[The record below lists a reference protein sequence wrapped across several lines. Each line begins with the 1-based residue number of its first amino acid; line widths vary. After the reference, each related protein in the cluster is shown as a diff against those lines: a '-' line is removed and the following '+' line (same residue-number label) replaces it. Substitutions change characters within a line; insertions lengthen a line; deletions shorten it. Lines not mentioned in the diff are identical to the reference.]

1 MEGNMKRSQP
11 ETSGTPPAKK
21 QALTKMIPPV
31 NIGAVSTE
39 DEMNLKV
46 LKFQNKKLGERLEE
60 LKGEEEKLKE
70 QVEELKKQRQ
80 SDLNI
85 ISVINRHWMQLDED
99 IKTILQ
105 RYEGVVEEDSEQT
118 SNEATLSYLDYL
130 ANLDSE
136 HVRQEVAKRSAA
148 TKEHTKKLLHY
159 VEMSGPIKST
169 PASTEEIESTNED
182 IDIVGDGSQDEREQ
196 PAATGEKASEKKQ
209 TKPILEAD
217 NKQLR
222 ELVTSLHEKQQT
234 TSLEFS
240 EIRDKYALC
249 QKEISQVN
257 TELQDAAYELQKAN
271 HRVENLVKR
280 LNELED
286 LNKRLREGNAT
297 PGEPGVAG
305 PAQNDEIS
313 TELDDLRDVAKT
325 RLEEL
330 EKLSE
335 SFITSQQELEKLKLE
350 VNHMP
355 ETAVL
360 QTASYKCLQSQFSVV
375 YGEVTQLRQQLE
387 DTRRVLSTTKTQ
399 HVLQLEQI
407 ESNNVTIQKKYKA
420 EITELHDALLQV
432 KRDYDLLRM
441 EFEQNLKANEQTGP
455 MTKEMSHMLSSL
467 QSHNQQLKVEVS
479 RYKRKFSEAQVQVV
493 KLSEE
498 LKAAKETEQKPEQP
512 GQETQEESEMVK
524 EETETNSSKLEEE
537 GEIEEGEE
545 EASSSKSSFEELK
558 ELRANLKKSEESQK
572 EMKLLLDVYKGAAK
586 DLRDKVEL
594 ISEEKRLKEVIEEQK
609 VRIENLERELEK
621 HKGALAD
628 EEAIR
633 RLKMADE
640 TIEQLQKNLAA
651 TKQEEDA
658 VLAEMEFTGQAFEEM
673 QEQNVR
679 LLQQL
684 REKDDA
690 NLKLMSERIKGNQI
704 QKQIREEMDVL
715 ADQVTS
721 LNTHRETQTQLVK
734 KQEEREKALQNAV
747 TSLEKELNLRQ
758 QAMELHKRKAV
769 ESSQAAQDIKIRF
782 DSFQQQ
788 FQEAQESLSEQL
800 RASEEEAFKSRRV
813 QEECASLKRRL
824 DKEKKNVLYGAADEI
839 LLEEIKQ
846 YKARLTCPCCNTR
859 KKDAILTKCFH
870 VFCFECLKTRYD
882 TRQRKCPKCN
892 ATFGN
897 NDFHRIYL

>member
-1 MEGNMKRSQP
+1 MKRSQS
-11 ETSGTPPAKK
+11 ESSGVPPAKK
-21 QALTKMIPPV
+21 QVLTKMIPPM
-31 NIGAVSTE
+31 NIGSVSTE

-46 LKFQNKKLGERLEE
+46 LQFQNKKLGERLEE
-60 LKGEEEKLKE
+60 LKIEEEKLKE
-70 QVEELKKQRQ
+70 QVDELKKQRE
-80 SDLNI
+80 SDLDI

-105 RYEGVVEEDSEQT
+105 RYEGIVEEDSEQT

-136 HVRQEVAKRSAA
+136 EVRQEVAKRSAA
-148 TKEHTKKLLHY
+148 TKEHTRKLLHY
-159 VEMSGPIKST
+159 VEISGPYSST
-169 PASTEEIESTNED
+169 VSKEKPNSENQAEEEGHKDQQGQQESAPEPSSTE
-182 IDIVGDGSQDEREQ
+182 Q
-196 PAATGEKASEKKQ
+196 PK
-209 TKPILEAD
+209 LDLDAD

-222 ELVTSLHEKQQT
+222 ELVTSLHQKQQT

-240 EIRDKYALC
+240 EIRDKYALA
-249 QKEISQVN
+249 QKEIAQLN
-257 TELQDAAYELQKAN
+257 TELQDATYELQKAN
-271 HRVENLVKR
+271 HRVDNLVKR

-286 LNKRLREGNAT
+286 MNKRLREGNTA
-297 PGEPGVAG
+297 PGEAG
-305 PAQNDEIS
+305 ESEPVQHDEVS
-313 TELDDLRDVAKT
+313 TELEDLRDLAKT

-330 EKLSE
+330 EKLNE
-335 SFITSQQELEKLKLE
+335 NFITSQQELEKLKLE
-350 VNHMP
+350 INQMP
-355 ETAVL
+355 ESAVL
-360 QTASYKCLQSQFSVV
+360 QSAPYKCLQSQFSVL
-375 YGEVTQLRQQLE
+375 YGEVTQLRQQLD

-399 HVLQLEQI
+399 HVLQLEQV

-420 EITELHDALLQV
+420 EVSELHDALLQV

-455 MTKEMSHMLSSL
+455 MTKEMSHMLNSL

-498 LKAAKETEQKPEQP
+498 LKNTKESGKKAESVEEENQAEGQKEPEKDEP
-512 GQETQEESEMVK
+512 ESK
-524 EETETNSSKLEEE
+524 ASKSEEE

-545 EASSSKSSFEELK
+545 IASSSKSNDMELK
-558 ELRANLKKSEESQK
+558 ELRASLKKSQETQK
-572 EMKLLLDVYKGAAK
+572 EMKLVLDVYKGAAK
-586 DLRDKVEL
+586 DLRDKVEVHL
-594 ISEEKRLKEVIEEQK
+594 LSEEKRLREQIEEQK
-609 VRIENLERELEK
+609 ARIESLEKELEK

-633 RLKMADE
+633 RLRMAEE

-734 KQEEREKALQNAV
+734 KLEEREKALQNAV

-758 QAMELHKRKAV
+758 QAMDLHKRKAI
-769 ESSQAAQDIKIRF
+769 ESAQAAQDVKIRF

-788 FQEAQESLSEQL
+788 FQEAQESLSEQT

-824 DKEKKNVLYGAADEI
+824 EKEKKNVLYGAADEI

-846 YKARLTCPCCNTR
+846 YKAKLTCPCCNTR

>member
-1 MEGNMKRSQP
+1 
-11 ETSGTPPAKK
+11 
-21 QALTKMIPPV
+21 
-31 NIGAVSTE
+31 

-60 LKGEEEKLKE
+60 LKVEEEKLKD
-70 QVEELKKQRQ
+70 QVEELKKQRE

-85 ISVINRHWMQLDED
+85 ISVINRYWVQLDED

-130 ANLDSE
+130 TNLDSE
-136 HVRQEVAKRSAA
+136 QVREEVAKRSAA
-148 TKEHTKKLLHY
+148 TKEHTRKLLHY
-159 VEMSGPIKST
+159 VEMSGPITTVATVSKEVKET
-169 PASTEEIESTNED
+169 ASEEID
-182 IDIVGDGSQDEREQ
+182 VVGEGNRDEKEQSGISENSSQQ
-196 PAATGEKASEKKQ
+196 EKPKSN
-209 TKPILEAD
+209 LEAD

-222 ELVTSLHEKQQT
+222 ELLTSLHEKQQT

-240 EIRDKYALC
+240 EIRDKYALA
-249 QKEISQVN
+249 QKEISQLN
-257 TELQDAAYELQKAN
+257 TQLQDGAYELQKAN
-271 HRVENLVKR
+271 HRVDNLVKR

-286 LNKRLREGNAT
+286 VNKRLREGNTA

-305 PAQNDEIS
+305 PVQLE
-313 TELDDLRDVAKT
+313 DLRDMAKT

-335 SFITSQQELEKLKLE
+335 NFITSKQELEKLKLE

-355 ETAVL
+355 ESSVL
-360 QTASYKCLQSQFSVV
+360 QTAPYKCLQSQFSVL
-375 YGEVTQLRQQLE
+375 YGEVSQLRQQLE

-407 ESNNVTIQKKYKA
+407 EKYKA
-420 EITELHDALLQV
+420 EISELHDALLQV

-441 EFEQNLKANEQTGP
+441 EFEQNLKANEQTESQP
-455 MTKEMSHMLSSL
+455 
-467 QSHNQQLKVEVS
+467 
-479 RYKRKFSEAQVQVV
+479 AA
-493 KLSEE
+493 EE
-498 LKAAKETEQKPEQP
+498 LKVVKEGDKKPEQP
-512 GQETQEESEMVK
+512 KQETEDKMETFV
-524 EETETNSSKLEEE
+524 EETEAKTIKPEEE
-537 GEIEEGEE
+537 GEIE
-545 EASSSKSSFEELK
+545 
-558 ELRANLKKSEESQK
+558 EESQK

-594 ISEEKRLKEVIEEQK
+594 LTEERRLKE
-609 VRIENLERELEK
+609 
-621 HKGALAD
+621 
-628 EEAIR
+628 
-633 RLKMADE
+633 
-640 TIEQLQKNLAA
+640 
-651 TKQEEDA
+651 EEDA

-721 LNTHRETQTQLVK
+721 LNAHRETQTQLVK
-734 KQEEREKALQNAV
+734 KLEEREKALQNAV

-769 ESSQAAQDIKIRF
+769 ESAQAAQDIKIRF

-824 DKEKKNVLYGAADEI
+824 EKEKKNVLYGAADEI
-839 LLEEIKQ
+839 LLEETKQ

>member
-1 MEGNMKRSQP
+1 MKRSQS
-11 ETSGTPPAKK
+11 ESSGVPPAKK
-21 QALTKMIPPV
+21 QVLTKMIPPMD
-31 NIGAVSTE
+31 IGSVSTE

-46 LKFQNKKLGERLEE
+46 LRFQNKKLGERLEE
-60 LKGEEEKLKE
+60 LKIEEEKLKE
-70 QVEELKKQRQ
+70 QVDELKKQRE
-80 SDLNI
+80 SDLDI

-105 RYEGVVEEDSEQT
+105 RYEGIVEEDSEQT

-136 HVRQEVAKRSAA
+136 EVRQEVAKRSAA
-148 TKEHTKKLLHY
+148 TKEHTRKLLHY
-159 VEMSGPIKST
+159 VEISGPYLSKVSKEKPSDDIQSEEDGQKDQQGQKETAPEPS
-169 PASTEEIESTNED
+169 STE
-182 IDIVGDGSQDEREQ
+182 Q
-196 PAATGEKASEKKQ
+196 PK
-209 TKPILEAD
+209 LDLDAD

-222 ELVTSLHEKQQT
+222 ELVTSLHQKQQT

-240 EIRDKYALC
+240 EIRDKYALA
-249 QKEISQVN
+249 QKEIAQLN
-257 TELQDAAYELQKAN
+257 TELQDATYELQKAN
-271 HRVENLVKR
+271 HRVDNLVKR

-286 LNKRLREGNAT
+286 MNKRLREGNTA
-297 PGEPGVAG
+297 PGESGESE
-305 PAQNDEIS
+305 PAQNDEVS
-313 TELDDLRDVAKT
+313 TELEDLRDLAKT

-330 EKLSE
+330 EKLNE
-335 SFITSQQELEKLKLE
+335 NFITSQQELEKLKLE
-350 VNHMP
+350 INQMP
-355 ETAVL
+355 ESAVL
-360 QTASYKCLQSQFSVV
+360 QSAPYKCLQSQFSVL
-375 YGEVTQLRQQLE
+375 YGEVTQLRQQLD

-399 HVLQLEQI
+399 HVLQLEQV

-420 EITELHDALLQV
+420 EVSELHDALLQV

-455 MTKEMSHMLSSL
+455 MTKEMSHMLNSL

-493 KLSEE
+493 KLTEE
-498 LKAAKETEQKPEQP
+498 LKNIKESGKKAESVEEDKEAEGQQEPDKDEPE
-512 GQETQEESEMVK
+512 
-524 EETETNSSKLEEE
+524 SKASKSEEE
-537 GEIEEGEE
+537 GEIEEGEDI
-545 EASSSKSSFEELK
+545 ASRSKSHDMELK
-558 ELRANLKKSEESQK
+558 ELRASLKKSQENQK
-572 EMKLLLDVYKGAAK
+572 EMKLVLDVYKGAAK

-594 ISEEKRLKEVIEEQK
+594 LSEEKRLKERIEEQK
-609 VRIENLERELEK
+609 ARIESLERELEK

-633 RLKMADE
+633 RLKMAEE

-734 KQEEREKALQNAV
+734 KLEEREKALQNAV

-769 ESSQAAQDIKIRF
+769 ESAQAAQDVKIRF

-788 FQEAQESLSEQL
+788 FQEAQESLSEQT

-824 DKEKKNVLYGAADEI
+824 EKEKKNVLYGAADEI

-846 YKARLTCPCCNTR
+846 YKAKLTCPCCNTR

>member
-1 MEGNMKRSQP
+1 MKRSQQ
-11 ETSGTPPAKK
+11 ETSGTPPTKK
-21 QALTKMIPPV
+21 QALTKMIPPI

-60 LKGEEEKLKE
+60 LKVEEEKLKD
-70 QVEELKKQRQ
+70 QVEELKKQRE

-85 ISVINRHWMQLDED
+85 ISVINRYWVQLDED

-130 ANLDSE
+130 TNLDSE
-136 HVRQEVAKRSAA
+136 QVRDEVAKRSAA
-148 TKEHTKKLLHY
+148 TKEHTRKLLHY
-159 VEMSGPIKST
+159 VEMSGPIATVATVSKEVKET
-169 PASTEEIESTNED
+169 ASEEID
-182 IDIVGDGSQDEREQ
+182 VVGEGNQDEKEQ
-196 PAATGEKASEKKQ
+196 SEISENSSQQEKPKSN
-209 TKPILEAD
+209 LEAD

-222 ELVTSLHEKQQT
+222 ELLTSLHEKQQT

-240 EIRDKYALC
+240 EIRDKYALA
-249 QKEISQVN
+249 QKEISQLN
-257 TELQDAAYELQKAN
+257 TQLQDGAYELQKAN
-271 HRVENLVKR
+271 HRVDNLVKR

-286 LNKRLREGNAT
+286 VNKRLREGNTA

-305 PAQNDEIS
+305 PVQVIRFFSHNRFI
-313 TELDDLRDVAKT
+313 ELWHLGI
-325 RLEEL
+325 
-330 EKLSE
+330 
-335 SFITSQQELEKLKLE
+335 FFQ

-355 ETAVL
+355 ESSVL
-360 QTASYKCLQSQFSVV
+360 QTAPYKCLQSQFSVL
-375 YGEVTQLRQQLE
+375 YGEVSQLRQQLE

-407 ESNNVTIQKKYKA
+407 EPFSLNLVKIKVLLNVK
-420 EITELHDALLQV
+420 EIFANYSVFSFYASSSVFVFSCLLQ
-432 KRDYDLLRM
+432 
-441 EFEQNLKANEQTGP
+441 F
-455 MTKEMSHMLSSL
+455 
-467 QSHNQQLKVEVS
+467 
-479 RYKRKFSEAQVQVV
+479 
-493 KLSEE
+493 SEE
-498 LKAAKETEQKPEQP
+498 LKVVKEGDKKPEQP
-512 GQETQEESEMVK
+512 KQETVNKLETVV
-524 EETETNSSKLEEE
+524 EETEAKTIKPEEE

-545 EASSSKSSFEELK
+545 EASSSKSSYEELQ
-558 ELRANLKKSEESQK
+558 ELRASLKKSEESQK

-594 ISEEKRLKEVIEEQK
+594 LTEERRLKEVIEEQK
-609 VRIENLERELEK
+609 ARIENLEKELEK

-721 LNTHRETQTQLVK
+721 LNAHRETQTQLVK
-734 KQEEREKALQNAV
+734 KLEEREKALQNAV

-758 QAMELHKRKAV
+758 QAMELQKRKAV
-769 ESSQAAQDIKIRF
+769 ESAQAAQDIKIRF

-813 QEECASLKRRL
+813 QVNCYLFKFSFF
-824 DKEKKNVLYGAADEI
+824 
-839 LLEEIKQ
+839 Q
-846 YKARLTCPCCNTR
+846 ARLTCPCCNTR

>member
-1 MEGNMKRSQP
+1 
-11 ETSGTPPAKK
+11 
-21 QALTKMIPPV
+21 MIPPV

-39 DEMNLKV
+39 DEMNMKV

-60 LKGEEEKLKE
+60 LKIEEEKLKD
-70 QVEELKKQRQ
+70 QVDELKKQRE

-105 RYEGVVEEDSEQT
+105 RYEGIVEEDSEQT

-136 HVRQEVAKRSAA
+136 QVREEVAKRSAA
-148 TKEHTKKLLHY
+148 TKEHTRKLLQY
-159 VEMSGPIKST
+159 VEMSGPFTSKST
-169 PASTEEIESTNED
+169 VIKEKSNDE
-182 IDIVGDGSQDEREQ
+182 IDIEGEGSKDEQETSKPELESPQKTSSDEQ
-196 PAATGEKASEKKQ
+196 A
-209 TKPILEAD
+209 KPDLEAD

-222 ELVTSLHEKQQT
+222 ELVTSLHQKQQI

-240 EIRDKYALC
+240 EIRDKYALA
-249 QKEISQVN
+249 QKEISQLN

-271 HRVENLVKR
+271 HRVDNLVKR

-286 LNKRLREGNAT
+286 MNKKLREGNTA
-297 PGEPGVAG
+297 PGEAG
-305 PAQNDEIS
+305 DGGTTQNDEVSI
-313 TELDDLRDVAKT
+313 ELEDLRELAKT

-330 EKLSE
+330 EKLNE
-335 SFITSQQELEKLKLE
+335 NFITSQQELEKLKLE
-350 VNHMP
+350 ANHMP
-355 ETAVL
+355 EDTVL
-360 QTASYKCLQSQFSVV
+360 QSAPYKCLQSQFSVL
-375 YGEVTQLRQQLE
+375 YGEVTQLRQQLD

-407 ESNNVTIQKKYKA
+407 ESNNVTMQKKYKA
-420 EITELHDALLQV
+420 EVTELHDALLQV

-455 MTKEMSHMLSSL
+455 MSKEMSHMLSSL

-479 RYKRKFSEAQVQVV
+479 RYKRKFSEAQVQVA

-498 LKAAKETEQKPEQP
+498 LKTAKESENKPESSE
-512 GQETQEESEMVK
+512 QETQEGDETAK
-524 EETETNSSKLEEE
+524 DETETKAAKPEEE

-545 EASSSKSSFEELK
+545 TTSTSKSNAAEIK

-572 EMKLLLDVYKGAAK
+572 EMKILLDVYKGAAK

-594 ISEEKRLKEVIEEQK
+594 LTAEKRLKEEIEEQK
-609 VRIENLERELEK
+609 ARIENLEKELEK

-658 VLAEMEFTGQAFEEM
+658 VLAEMEFTSQAFEEM

-715 ADQVTS
+715 ADHVTS

-734 KQEEREKALQNAV
+734 KLEEREKALQNAV

-769 ESSQAAQDIKIRF
+769 ESAQAAQDIKIRF

-813 QEECASLKRRL
+813 QEECANLKRRL

-846 YKARLTCPCCNTR
+846 YKAKLTCPCCNTR

>member
-1 MEGNMKRSQP
+1 MKRSQP

-31 NIGAVSTE
+31 NIGAISTE

-60 LKGEEEKLKE
+60 LKAEEEKLKD
-70 QVEELKKQRQ
+70 QVDELKKQRE
-80 SDLNI
+80 SDLEI

-105 RYEGVVEEDSEQT
+105 RYEGIVEEDSEQT
-118 SNEATLSYLDYL
+118 SNEATPSYLDYL

-136 HVRQEVAKRSAA
+136 QVRQEVAKRSAA
-148 TKEHTKKLLHY
+148 TKEYTRKLLHY
-159 VEMSGPIKST
+159 VEMSGQST
-169 PASTEEIESTNED
+169 LGSTAVKESMSDESIDVVGTGNKED
-182 IDIVGDGSQDEREQ
+182 ELEQ
-196 PAATGEKASEKKQ
+196 SSEKQ
-209 TKPILEAD
+209 TTEKPSSNEQAKPDLEAD

-222 ELVTSLHEKQQT
+222 ELVTSLHQKQQT

-240 EIRDKYALC
+240 EIRDKYALA
-249 QKEISQVN
+249 QKEISQLN
-257 TELQDAAYELQKAN
+257 TKLQDAAYELQKAN

-286 LNKRLREGNAT
+286 MNKRLREGNTT
-297 PGEPGVAG
+297 PGEPGVSG
-305 PAQNDEIS
+305 SVQNDEVS
-313 TELDDLRDVAKT
+313 SELEDLRDLAKT

-330 EKLSE
+330 DKLKE
-335 SFITSQQELEKLKLE
+335 NFITSQQELEKLKLE

-355 ETAVL
+355 ESAVL
-360 QTASYKCLQSQFSVV
+360 QTAPYKCLQSQFSVL
-375 YGEVTQLRQQLE
+375 YGEVTQLRQQLD

-407 ESNNVTIQKKYKA
+407 ESNNVTVQKKYKA

-479 RYKRKFSEAQVQVV
+479 RYKRKFSEAQTQVT

-498 LKAAKETEQKPEQP
+498 LKIAKESERKTESPA
-512 GQETQEESEMVK
+512 QEAEEEGETVK
-524 EETETNSSKLEEE
+524 EEMDTKTSKPEEE
-537 GEIEEGEE
+537 GEIDEGEE
-545 EASSSKSSFEELK
+545 TSSTKKSADAELK
-558 ELRANLKKSEESQK
+558 ELRANLKKSEENQK

-594 ISEEKRLKEVIEEQK
+594 LTVERRLREEIEAQKNRLEE
-609 VRIENLERELEK
+609 LEKELEK

-715 ADQVTS
+715 ANQVTS

-734 KQEEREKALQNAV
+734 KLEEREKALQNAV
-747 TSLEKELNLRQ
+747 TSLEKELSLRQ

-769 ESSQAAQDIKIRF
+769 DSAQAAQDIKIRF

-813 QEECASLKRRL
+813 QEECASLKRKL

-846 YKARLTCPCCNTR
+846 YKAKLTCPCCNTR
-859 KKDAILTKCFH
+859 KKDSILTKCFH

>member
-1 MEGNMKRSQP
+1 MKRSQP
-11 ETSGTPPAKK
+11 ETSGGPPAKK
-21 QALTKMIPPV
+21 HLSTKIIPAE
-31 NIGAVSTE
+31 NIGAVANE
-39 DEMNLKV
+39 DELDLKV
-46 LKFQNKKLGERLEE
+46 LQFQNKKLGERLEE
-60 LKGEEEKLKE
+60 LKVEEEKLKD
-70 QVEELKKQRQ
+70 QVEKLKKQRE
-80 SDLNI
+80 SDMNI

-105 RYEGVVEEDSEQT
+105 RYEGIGEEDSEQT

-130 ANLDSE
+130 ANLDSDQ
-136 HVRQEVAKRSAA
+136 VREEVAKRSTA
-148 TKEHTKKLLHY
+148 TKEHTRKLLSY
-159 VEMSGPIKST
+159 VEKSGPFVTT
-169 PASTEEIESTNED
+169 PAPKVIKELSNDEIDVVGEESKEEEQQQPELTQKTSA
-182 IDIVGDGSQDEREQ
+182 DEQ
-196 PAATGEKASEKKQ
+196 EK
-209 TKPILEAD
+209 PDLEAD

-222 ELVTSLHEKQQT
+222 ELVTSLHQKQQT

-240 EIRDKYALC
+240 EIRDKYALA
-249 QKEISQVN
+249 QKEISQLN
-257 TELQDAAYELQKAN
+257 TELQDALYELQKAN
-271 HRVENLVKR
+271 HRVDNLVKR

-286 LNKRLREGNAT
+286 VNKRLRDGNTA
-297 PGEPGVAG
+297 PGEQGDSG
-305 PAQNDEIS
+305 PAQNDETS
-313 TELDDLRDVAKT
+313 TELEDLQELSKT

-330 EKLSE
+330 EKLNDNY
-335 SFITSQQELEKLKLE
+335 ITSQQELEKLKLE
-350 VNHMP
+350 ITNIP
-355 ETAVL
+355 ESAVL
-360 QTASYKCLQSQFSVV
+360 QSAPYKCLQSQFSVL
-375 YGEVTQLRQQLE
+375 YGEVTQLRQQLD
-387 DTRRVLSTTKTQ
+387 DTRRALSSTKTQ

-407 ESNNVTIQKKYKA
+407 ESNNVTMQKKYKA
-420 EITELHDALLQV
+420 EISELHDALLQV

-467 QSHNQQLKVEVS
+467 QSHNQQLKTEVS
-479 RYKRKFSEAQVQVV
+479 RYKRKFSEAQVQAT

-498 LKAAKETEQKPEQP
+498 LKLAKESPKPSSEAEKQEDGEQAKDQ
-512 GQETQEESEMVK
+512 
-524 EETETNSSKLEEE
+524 TETKATARPEEE
-537 GEIEEGEE
+537 GEIDDGEE
-545 EASSSKSSFEELK
+545 TAASSSKSSEAELK
-558 ELRANLKKSEESQK
+558 ELRASLKKSEESQK
-572 EMKLLLDVYKGAAK
+572 EMKILLDVYKGAAK

-594 ISEEKRLKEVIEEQK
+594 ISAEKKLKEEIEEQK
-609 VRIENLERELEK
+609 VRIENLEKELEK
-621 HKGALAD
+621 YKGALAD
-628 EEAIR
+628 EEAIK

-704 QKQIREEMDVL
+704 QKQLREEMDVL
-715 ADQVTS
+715 SDHVTS
-721 LNTHRETQTQLVK
+721 LNAHRETQTQLVR
-734 KQEEREKALQNAV
+734 KQDEREKALQNAV

-758 QAMELHKRKAV
+758 QAMELHKRKAI
-769 ESSQAAQDIKIRF
+769 ESAQAAQDIKIRF

-788 FQEAQESLSEQL
+788 FQEAQESLSEQT

-813 QEECASLKRRL
+813 QEECASLRRKL
-824 DKEKKNVLYGAADEI
+824 EKEKKNVLYGAADEI

-846 YKARLTCPCCNTR
+846 YKAKLTCPCCNTR

-897 NDFHRIYL
+897 NDFHKIYL

>member
-1 MEGNMKRSQP
+1 MKRSQS
-11 ETSGTPPAKK
+11 ESSGVPPAKK
-21 QALTKMIPPV
+21 QVLTKMIPPM
-31 NIGAVSTE
+31 NIGSVSTE

-46 LKFQNKKLGERLEE
+46 LQFQNKKLGERLEE
-60 LKGEEEKLKE
+60 LKIEEEKLKE
-70 QVEELKKQRQ
+70 QVDELKKQRE
-80 SDLNI
+80 SDLDI

-105 RYEGVVEEDSEQT
+105 RYEGIVEEDSEQT

-136 HVRQEVAKRSAA
+136 EVRQEVAKRSAA
-148 TKEHTKKLLHY
+148 TKEHTRKLLHY
-159 VEMSGPIKST
+159 VEISGPYSST
-169 PASTEEIESTNED
+169 VSKEKPNSENQAEEEGHKDQQGQQESAPEPSSTE
-182 IDIVGDGSQDEREQ
+182 Q
-196 PAATGEKASEKKQ
+196 PK
-209 TKPILEAD
+209 LDLDAD

-222 ELVTSLHEKQQT
+222 ELVTSLHQKQQT

-240 EIRDKYALC
+240 EIRDKYALA
-249 QKEISQVN
+249 QKEIAQLN
-257 TELQDAAYELQKAN
+257 TELQDATYELQKAN
-271 HRVENLVKR
+271 HRVDNLVKR

-286 LNKRLREGNAT
+286 MNKRLREGNTA
-297 PGEPGVAG
+297 PGEAG
-305 PAQNDEIS
+305 ESEPVQHDEVS
-313 TELDDLRDVAKT
+313 TELEDLRDLAKT

-330 EKLSE
+330 EKLNE
-335 SFITSQQELEKLKLE
+335 NFITSQQELEKLKLE
-350 VNHMP
+350 INQMP
-355 ETAVL
+355 ESAVL
-360 QTASYKCLQSQFSVV
+360 QSAPYKCLQSQFSVL
-375 YGEVTQLRQQLE
+375 YGEVTQLRQQLD

-399 HVLQLEQI
+399 HVLQLEQV

-420 EITELHDALLQV
+420 EVSELHDALLQV

-455 MTKEMSHMLSSL
+455 MTKEMSHMLNSL

-498 LKAAKETEQKPEQP
+498 LKNTKESGKKAESVEEENQAEGQKEPEKDEP
-512 GQETQEESEMVK
+512 ESK
-524 EETETNSSKLEEE
+524 ASKSEEE

-545 EASSSKSSFEELK
+545 IASSSKSNDMELK
-558 ELRANLKKSEESQK
+558 ELRASLKKSQETQK
-572 EMKLLLDVYKGAAK
+572 EMKLVLDVYKGAAK

-594 ISEEKRLKEVIEEQK
+594 LSEEKRLREQIEEQK
-609 VRIENLERELEK
+609 ARIESLEKELEK

-633 RLKMADE
+633 RLRMAEE

-734 KQEEREKALQNAV
+734 KLEEREKALQNAV

-758 QAMELHKRKAV
+758 QAMDLHKRKAI
-769 ESSQAAQDIKIRF
+769 ESAQAAQDVKIRF

-788 FQEAQESLSEQL
+788 FQEAQESLSEQT

-824 DKEKKNVLYGAADEI
+824 EKEKKNVLYGAADEI

-846 YKARLTCPCCNTR
+846 YKAKLTCPCCNTR

>member
-1 MEGNMKRSQP
+1 MKRSQA
-11 ETSGTPPAKK
+11 ESSGVPPAKK
-21 QALTKMIPPV
+21 QVLTKMIPPM
-31 NIGAVSTE
+31 NIGSISTE

-46 LKFQNKKLGERLEE
+46 LQFQNKKLGERLEE
-60 LKGEEEKLKE
+60 LKIEEEKLKE
-70 QVEELKKQRQ
+70 QVDKLKKQRE
-80 SDLNI
+80 SDLDI

-105 RYEGVVEEDSEQT
+105 RYEGIVEEDSEQT
-118 SNEATLSYLDYL
+118 SNEATLSYLDFL

-136 HVRQEVAKRSAA
+136 EVRQEVAKRSAA
-148 TKEHTKKLLHY
+148 TKEHTRKLLHY
-159 VEMSGPIKST
+159 VEISGPYSST
-169 PASTEEIESTNED
+169 VSKEKPSGEIQVQEKAHKDQQDQQDKQTTASEQSSTEQPN
-182 IDIVGDGSQDEREQ
+182 IDLD
-196 PAATGEKASEKKQ
+196 
-209 TKPILEAD
+209 AD

-222 ELVTSLHEKQQT
+222 ELVTSLHQKQQT

-240 EIRDKYALC
+240 EIRDKYALA
-249 QKEISQVN
+249 QKEIAQLN
-257 TELQDAAYELQKAN
+257 TELQDATYELQKAN
-271 HRVENLVKR
+271 HRVDNLVKR

-286 LNKRLREGNAT
+286 MNKRLREGNTA
-297 PGEPGVAG
+297 PGEPGESEPV
-305 PAQNDEIS
+305 QNDEVS
-313 TELDDLRDVAKT
+313 TELEDLRDLAKT

-330 EKLSE
+330 EKLNE
-335 SFITSQQELEKLKLE
+335 NFITSQQELEKLKLE
-350 VNHMP
+350 INQMP
-355 ETAVL
+355 ESAVL
-360 QTASYKCLQSQFSVV
+360 QSAPYKCLQSQFSVL
-375 YGEVTQLRQQLE
+375 YGEVTQLRQQLD

-399 HVLQLEQI
+399 HVLQLEQV

-420 EITELHDALLQV
+420 EVSELHDALLQV

-455 MTKEMSHMLSSL
+455 MTKEMSHMLNSL

-493 KLSEE
+493 KLTEE
-498 LKAAKETEQKPEQP
+498 VKNTKESGKKGESVEEDNQPEGQPEAEKDEQEAKA
-512 GQETQEESEMVK
+512 
-524 EETETNSSKLEEE
+524 SKSEEE

-545 EASSSKSSFEELK
+545 ITSSSKSNDMELK
-558 ELRANLKKSEESQK
+558 ELRASLKKSQETQK
-572 EMKLLLDVYKGAAK
+572 EMKLVLDVYKGAAK

-594 ISEEKRLKEVIEEQK
+594 LSEEKRLKEQIEEQK
-609 VRIENLERELEK
+609 AHIESLEKELEK

-633 RLKMADE
+633 RLKMAEE

-704 QKQIREEMDVL
+704 QKQIKEEMDVL

-721 LNTHRETQTQLVK
+721 LNTHRDTQTQLVK
-734 KQEEREKALQNAV
+734 KLEEREKALQNAV

-758 QAMELHKRKAV
+758 QAMELHKRKAI
-769 ESSQAAQDIKIRF
+769 ESAQAAQDVKIRF

-788 FQEAQESLSEQL
+788 FQEAQESLSEQT

-824 DKEKKNVLYGAADEI
+824 EKEKKNVLYGAADEI

-846 YKARLTCPCCNTR
+846 YKAKLTCPCCNTR

>member
-1 MEGNMKRSQP
+1 
-11 ETSGTPPAKK
+11 
-21 QALTKMIPPV
+21 MIPPI

-60 LKGEEEKLKE
+60 LKVEEEKLKD
-70 QVEELKKQRQ
+70 QVEELKKQRE

-85 ISVINRHWMQLDED
+85 ISVINRYWVQLDED

-130 ANLDSE
+130 TNLDSE
-136 HVRQEVAKRSAA
+136 QVREEVAKRSAA
-148 TKEHTKKLLHY
+148 TKEHTRKLLHY
-159 VEMSGPIKST
+159 VEMSGPLTTVATVSKEVKET
-169 PASTEEIESTNED
+169 ASEEIDVVGED
-182 IDIVGDGSQDEREQ
+182 NQDEKEQ
-196 PAATGEKASEKKQ
+196 SGISENSSQQEKPKSN
-209 TKPILEAD
+209 LEAD

-222 ELVTSLHEKQQT
+222 ELLTSLHEKQQT

-240 EIRDKYALC
+240 EIRDKYALA
-249 QKEISQVN
+249 QKEISQLN
-257 TELQDAAYELQKAN
+257 TQLQDGAYELQKAN
-271 HRVENLVKR
+271 HRVDNLVKR

-286 LNKRLREGNAT
+286 VNKRLREGNTA

-305 PAQNDEIS
+305 PVQNDEVS
-313 TELDDLRDVAKT
+313 TELEDLRDMAKT

-335 SFITSQQELEKLKLE
+335 NFITSKQELEKLKLE

-355 ETAVL
+355 ESSVL
-360 QTASYKCLQSQFSVV
+360 QTAPYKCLQSQFSVL
-375 YGEVTQLRQQLE
+375 YGEVSQLRQQLE

-420 EITELHDALLQV
+420 EISELHDALLQV

-479 RYKRKFSEAQVQVV
+479 RYKRKFSEAQVQAV
-493 KLSEE
+493 KFSEE
-498 LKAAKETEQKPEQP
+498 LKVVKEGDKKPEQP
-512 GQETQEESEMVK
+512 KQETEDKMETVV
-524 EETETNSSKLEEE
+524 EETEAKTIKPEEE

-545 EASSSKSSFEELK
+545 EASSSKSSYEELQ
-558 ELRANLKKSEESQK
+558 ELRASLKKSEESQK

-594 ISEEKRLKEVIEEQK
+594 LTEERRLKEVIEEQK
-609 VRIENLERELEK
+609 ARIENLEKELEK

-721 LNTHRETQTQLVK
+721 LNAHRETQTQLVK
-734 KQEEREKALQNAV
+734 KLEEREKALQNAV

-769 ESSQAAQDIKIRF
+769 ESAQAAQDIKIRF

-824 DKEKKNVLYGAADEI
+824 EKEKKNVLYGAADEI
-839 LLEEIKQ
+839 LLEETKQ

>member
-1 MEGNMKRSQP
+1 MKRSQP
-11 ETSGTPPAKK
+11 EASGVPPAKK
-21 QALTKMIPPV
+21 QVLTKMIPPA
-31 NIGAVSTE
+31 NIGSVSTE

-46 LKFQNKKLGERLEE
+46 LQFQNKKLGERLEE
-60 LKGEEEKLKE
+60 LKIEEEKLKE
-70 QVEELKKQRQ
+70 QVDELKKQRE

-105 RYEGVVEEDSEQT
+105 RYEGIVEEDSEQT

-136 HVRQEVAKRSAA
+136 QVREEVAKRSAA
-148 TKEHTKKLLHY
+148 TKEHTRKLLHY
-159 VEMSGPIKST
+159 VEMSGPYSST
-169 PASTEEIESTNED
+169 VANEKPKDEVQAEGEEDQEKQQETDPKPSTS
-182 IDIVGDGSQDEREQ
+182 EQ
-196 PAATGEKASEKKQ
+196 PKYD
-209 TKPILEAD
+209 LEAD

-222 ELVTSLHEKQQT
+222 ELVTSLHQKQQT

-240 EIRDKYALC
+240 EIRDKYALA
-249 QKEISQVN
+249 QKEIAQLN
-257 TELQDAAYELQKAN
+257 TELQDATYELQKAN
-271 HRVENLVKR
+271 HRVDNLVKR
-280 LNELED
+280 LNELEEM
-286 LNKRLREGNAT
+286 NKRLREGNAA
-297 PGEPGVAG
+297 PGETGESE
-305 PAQNDEIS
+305 PAQNDEVS
-313 TELDDLRDVAKT
+313 TELEDLRDMAKT
-325 RLEEL
+325 RLEDL
-330 EKLSE
+330 EKLNE
-335 SFITSQQELEKLKLE
+335 NYITSQQELEKLRLE
-350 VNHMP
+350 INHVP
-355 ETAVL
+355 ESAVL
-360 QTASYKCLQSQFSVV
+360 QSAPYKCLQSQFSVL
-375 YGEVTQLRQQLE
+375 YGEVTQLRQQLD

-399 HVLQLEQI
+399 HVLQLEQV

-420 EITELHDALLQV
+420 EVSELHDALLQV

-455 MTKEMSHMLSSL
+455 MTKEMSHMLNSL
-467 QSHNQQLKVEVS
+467 QSHNQQLKVEVT

-493 KLSEE
+493 KLTEE
-498 LKAAKETEQKPEQP
+498 LKNTKESDKKAESVEEQENQQEGQPEKDKPEA
-512 GQETQEESEMVK
+512 K
-524 EETETNSSKLEEE
+524 ASKPEEE

-545 EASSSKSSFEELK
+545 TASTSKTSDMELK
-558 ELRANLKKSEESQK
+558 ELRASLKKSQEAQK
-572 EMKLLLDVYKGAAK
+572 EMKLVLDVYKGAAK

-594 ISEEKRLKEVIEEQK
+594 LSEEKRLREQIEEQK
-609 VRIENLERELEK
+609 ARIENLEKELEK

-633 RLKMADE
+633 RLKMAEE

-715 ADQVTS
+715 ADHVTS

-734 KQEEREKALQNAV
+734 KLEEREKALQNAV

-758 QAMELHKRKAV
+758 QAMDLHKRKAI
-769 ESSQAAQDIKIRF
+769 ESAQSAQDLKIRF

-788 FQEAQESLSEQL
+788 FQEAQESLSEQT

-824 DKEKKNVLYGAADEI
+824 EKEKKNVLYGAADEI

-846 YKARLTCPCCNTR
+846 YKAKLTCPCCNTR

>member
-1 MEGNMKRSQP
+1 MKRSQP
-11 ETSGTPPAKK
+11 ETSGEPPTKK
-21 QALTKMIPPV
+21 QVLTKLIPSV
-31 NIGAVSTE
+31 NIGSVSTE

-46 LKFQNKKLGERLEE
+46 LQFQNKKLCERLEE
-60 LKGEEEKLKE
+60 LKTSEEKLTEQIHNMKE
-70 QVEELKKQRQ
+70 KRD
-80 SDLNI
+80 SDFAI

-105 RYEGVVEEDSEQT
+105 RFEGVVEEDSEQT

-130 ANLDSE
+130 ANIDSE
-136 HVRQEVAKRSAA
+136 QVAEELVKRSNA
-148 TKEHTKKLLHY
+148 TKEHTRKLLHY
-159 VEMSGPIKST
+159 VEMSGPFTSRT
-169 PASTEEIESTNED
+169 VEEKLEKESQIAAEKEGSKDENQQEQQETTVSDSHSAESTKSD
-182 IDIVGDGSQDEREQ
+182 LGS
-196 PAATGEKASEKKQ
+196 
-209 TKPILEAD
+209 D

-222 ELVTSLHEKQQT
+222 ELVTSLHQKQQT

-240 EIRDKYALC
+240 EIRDKYALA
-249 QKEISQVN
+249 QKEIAQLNTQV
-257 TELQDAAYELQKAN
+257 QDASYDLQKAN
-271 HRVENLVKR
+271 HRVANLVKR

-286 LNKRLREGNAT
+286 INKRLREGTTT
-297 PGEPGVAG
+297 PGEPGEGGA
-305 PAQNDEIS
+305 AQSDEVS
-313 TELDDLRDVAKT
+313 LELEDLRDLAKT

-330 EKLSE
+330 EKVNE
-335 SFITSQQELEKLKLE
+335 NFITSQQELEKLKLE
-350 VNHMP
+350 MNNMS
-355 ETAVL
+355 ESSVL
-360 QTASYKCLQSQFSVV
+360 QSAPYKCLQSQFSVL
-375 YGEVTQLRQQLE
+375 YGEVTQLRQQLD

-399 HVLQLEQI
+399 HVLQLEQV

-420 EITELHDALLQV
+420 EVSELHDALLQV

-455 MTKEMSHMLSSL
+455 MTKEMSHMINSL

-498 LKAAKETEQKPEQP
+498 LKKVRESDNKAEPTEELSQQESQTNKDEPEPKMSKP
-512 GQETQEESEMVK
+512 
-524 EETETNSSKLEEE
+524 EEE
-537 GEIEEGEE
+537 GEIEDGEE
-545 EASSSKSSFEELK
+545 TAATSKSNDLELK
-558 ELRANLKKSEESQK
+558 ELRETLKKSQETQK
-572 EMKLLLDVYKGAAK
+572 EMKLVLDVYKGAAK

-594 ISEEKRLKEVIEEQK
+594 LTEEKRLKEQIEEQK
-609 VRIENLERELEK
+609 NRIENLEKELEK

-628 EEAIR
+628 EEAIH
-633 RLKMADE
+633 RLKMAEE

-715 ADQVTS
+715 SDHVTS

-734 KQEEREKALQNAV
+734 KLEEREKALQNAV

-758 QAMELHKRKAV
+758 QAMELHKRKAI
-769 ESSQAAQDIKIRF
+769 ESAQAAQDMKIRF
-782 DSFQQQ
+782 DLFQQQ
-788 FQEAQESLSEQL
+788 FQEAQDCLSEQT
-800 RASEEEAFKSRRV
+800 RASEEEAFKSRRI
-813 QEECASLKRRL
+813 QEECANLKRRL
-824 DKEKKNVLYGAADEI
+824 EKEKKNVLYGAADEI

-846 YKARLTCPCCNTR
+846 YKAKLTCPCCNTR

>member
-1 MEGNMKRSQP
+1 
-11 ETSGTPPAKK
+11 
-21 QALTKMIPPV
+21 MIPPM
-31 NIGAVSTE
+31 NIGSVSTE

-46 LKFQNKKLGERLEE
+46 LQFQNKKLGERLEE
-60 LKGEEEKLKE
+60 LKIEEEKLKE
-70 QVEELKKQRQ
+70 QVEELKKQRE
-80 SDLNI
+80 SDLDI

-105 RYEGVVEEDSEQT
+105 RYEGIVEEDSEQT

-130 ANLDSE
+130 ANLNSE
-136 HVRQEVAKRSAA
+136 EVRQEVAKRSAA
-148 TKEHTKKLLHY
+148 TKEHTRKLLHY
-159 VEMSGPIKST
+159 VEISGPYLSKVSKEKPSDDNQAEEEGHKDQQGQKET
-169 PASTEEIESTNED
+169 VPEASSTE
-182 IDIVGDGSQDEREQ
+182 Q
-196 PAATGEKASEKKQ
+196 PKLNLDT
-209 TKPILEAD
+209 D

-222 ELVTSLHEKQQT
+222 ELVTSLHQKQQT

-240 EIRDKYALC
+240 EIRDKYALA
-249 QKEISQVN
+249 QKEIAQLN
-257 TELQDAAYELQKAN
+257 TELQDAKYELQKAD
-271 HRVENLVKR
+271 HRVDNLVKR

-286 LNKRLREGNAT
+286 VNKRLREGNTAL
-297 PGEPGVAG
+297 GEPGESG
-305 PAQNDEIS
+305 PAQNDEVS
-313 TELDDLRDVAKT
+313 TELEDLRDLAKT

-330 EKLSE
+330 EKLNE
-335 SFITSQQELEKLKLE
+335 NFITSQQELEKLKLE
-350 VNHMP
+350 INQMP
-355 ETAVL
+355 ESAVL
-360 QTASYKCLQSQFSVV
+360 QSAPYKCLQSQFSVL
-375 YGEVTQLRQQLE
+375 YGEVTQLRQQLD

-399 HVLQLEQI
+399 HVLQLEQV

-420 EITELHDALLQV
+420 EVSELHDALLQV

-455 MTKEMSHMLSSL
+455 MTKEMSHMLNSL

-479 RYKRKFSEAQVQVV
+479 RYKRKFSESQVQVV
-493 KLSEE
+493 KLTEE
-498 LKAAKETEQKPEQP
+498 LKNTKESGKKAESVEEDNQVEGQQEPGKGEPE
-512 GQETQEESEMVK
+512 
-524 EETETNSSKLEEE
+524 SKASKSEEE
-537 GEIEEGEE
+537 GEIEEGEDI
-545 EASSSKSSFEELK
+545 ASSSKSRDMELK
-558 ELRANLKKSEESQK
+558 ELRASLKKSQETQK
-572 EMKLLLDVYKGAAK
+572 EMKLVLDVYKGAAK

-594 ISEEKRLKEVIEEQK
+594 LSEEKRLKEQIEEQRA
-609 VRIENLERELEK
+609 RIESLEKELEK

-633 RLKMADE
+633 RLKMAEE

-734 KQEEREKALQNAV
+734 KLEEREKALQNAV

-769 ESSQAAQDIKIRF
+769 ESAQAAQDVKIRF

-788 FQEAQESLSEQL
+788 FQEVWSCLHSRKTSSRY
-800 RASEEEAFKSRRV
+800 RAPVQSQKYMNTNVAYNMRLIRRW
-813 QEECASLKRRL
+813 
-824 DKEKKNVLYGAADEI
+824 
-839 LLEEIKQ
+839 
-846 YKARLTCPCCNTR
+846 
-859 KKDAILTKCFH
+859 
-870 VFCFECLKTRYD
+870 
-882 TRQRKCPKCN
+882 
-892 ATFGN
+892 
-897 NDFHRIYL
+897 